1 MREDAVRIADRL
13 EATLR
18 IPDVTPRGIVVV
30 AHPLPTHGGTMRNP
44 LVAALA
50 RALADEGF
58 FALRFNF
65 RSVGASSGE
74 WSGGRE
80 EWHDVGAAVDHARAF
95 ATLPS
100 VAERGPLPPG
110 LPVGVTAYSF
120 GAVMTLRWLEEG
132 GRADG
137 IALVGVPLRGPDQE
151 PRPLPPVPDGDTR
164 RSCRNYQKR
173 RPLLR
178 RQARRGRSARRG
190 RDAAGASID
199 GPMTSRATSG
209 FATRSESDTSSDN
222 ETETK
227 RTRKR
232 ILTGDRPTGKLHL
245 GQYVGTLQNRVRLQD
260 DYETFLLVAD
270 YHMLTSRLTKLE
282 EIEQNIRD
290 DVIDNL

>member
-1 MREDAVRIADRL
+1 MREEAVRIADRL

-44 LVAALA
+44 LIAALA

-80 EWHDVGAAVDHARAF
+80 EWRDVGAAVDHAHAF

-100 VAERGPLPPG
+100 VAERGPLPLG

-137 IALVGVPLRGPDQE
+137 VALVGVPLRGPDQE
-151 PRPLPPVPDGDTR
+151 PRPLPPVPDGTFIVAAENDQFG
-164 RSCRNYQKR
+164 NADQ
-173 RPLLR
+173 L
-178 RQARRGRSARRG
+178 RSAIPGARVVKIKSADHFFVG
-190 RDAAGASID
+190 KRD
-199 GPMTSRATSG
+199 
-209 FATRSESDTSSDN
+209 E
-222 ETETK
+222 
-227 RTRKR
+227 
-232 ILTGDRPTGKLHL
+232 
-245 GQYVGTLQNRVRLQD
+245 VGG
-260 DYETFLLVAD
+260 LVAD
-270 YHMLTSRLTKLE
+270 EMLRALAST
-282 EIEQNIRD
+282 
-290 DVIDNL
+290 VP

>member
-1 MREDAVRIADRL
+1 MREEAVRIADRL

-44 LVAALA
+44 LIAALA

-80 EWHDVGAAVDHARAF
+80 EWRDVGAAVDHAHAF

-100 VAERGPLPPG
+100 VAERGPLPLG

-137 IALVGVPLRGPDQE
+137 VALVGVPLRGPDQE
-151 PRPLPPVPDGDTR
+151 PRPLPPVPDGTFIVAAENDQFG
-164 RSCRNYQKR
+164 NADQ
-173 RPLLR
+173 L
-178 RQARRGRSARRG
+178 RSAIPGARVVKIKSADHFFVGKRDEVG
-190 RDAAGASID
+190 R
-199 GPMTSRATSG
+199 
-209 FATRSESDTSSDN
+209 
-222 ETETK
+222 
-227 RTRKR
+227 
-232 ILTGDRPTGKLHL
+232 
-245 GQYVGTLQNRVRLQD
+245 
-260 DYETFLLVAD
+260 LVAD
-270 YHMLTSRLTKLE
+270 EMLRALAST
-282 EIEQNIRD
+282 
-290 DVIDNL
+290 VP